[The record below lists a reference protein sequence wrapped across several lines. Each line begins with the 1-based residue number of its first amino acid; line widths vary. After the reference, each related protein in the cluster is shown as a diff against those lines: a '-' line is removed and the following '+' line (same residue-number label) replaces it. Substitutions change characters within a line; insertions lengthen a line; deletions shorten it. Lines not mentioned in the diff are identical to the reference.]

1 MLDDEDRQTIRNIVE
16 SELRD
21 FSGRVL
27 LYVFGVGTCGF
38 IAWYIHEQYGK
49 AVIGGLAASIFVLS
63 VTISS
68 LIELRSFRR
77 NRLADYKVWGKPTR
91 IGRVRDYGRDLN
103 MTVVPG
109 LSVLAGAGAIWVA
122 YLWYTDQL
130 SLLLVWKDEA
140 IQWVSSLLAAD

>member
-49 AVIGGLAASIFVLS
+49 SVIGGLAASIFVLS

-68 LIELRSFRR
+68 L
-77 NRLADYKVWGKPTR
+77 
-91 IGRVRDYGRDLN
+91 
-103 MTVVPG
+103 
-109 LSVLAGAGAIWVA
+109 
-122 YLWYTDQL
+122 
-130 SLLLVWKDEA
+130 
-140 IQWVSSLLAAD
+140 